1 MKLYMLYGGKYMGK
15 LSDLPNI
22 SRVTESKLIEAG
34 INSPEQLIEMGS
46 KDAFIRIRA
55 NDPTACLSM
64 LYGLEGAVEG
74 IKDKFLSSD
83 TKEELKAFFK
93 SL

>member
-1 MKLYMLYGGKYMGK
+1 MGK

-22 SRVTESKLIEAG
+22 SKVTEGKLIEAG
-34 INSPEQLIEMGS
+34 IESIEQLKEIGS
-46 KDAFIRIRA
+46 RNAFIRIRV
-55 NDPTACLSM
+55 NDPTACLHM

-74 IKDKFLSSD
+74 IRDKFLSPE
-83 TKEELKAFFK
+83 TKEELKTFYR